1 MEMLHATKMS
11 RSLKALCD
19 VNRIRILE
27 ILVKGEFC
35 VSELVEQLAIDQPK
49 VSHHLAILRSAG
61 IIRSRRDGRHI
72 NYSIRP
78 TVYSRMENLDGATDV
93 FDLGE
98 LTVTFRFSAVAR
110 MNEEAEGNGVLRGAA
125 QSEDQAQGQS
135 QEHSRDNG
143 NSLEHEA

>member
-78 TVYSRMENLDGATDV
+78 TVYRRVESAEGATDV

-98 LTVTFRFSAVAR
+98 LTVTFRFGTAAR
-110 MNEEAEGNGVLRGAA
+110 MSDGVEEVGSVTGTLNGSG
-125 QSEDQAQGQS
+125 
-135 QEHSRDNG
+135 SRDHSG
-143 NSLEHEA
+143 NPSNRGLETDA

>member
-1 MEMLHATKMS
+1 MELLQASRMS
-11 RSLKALCD
+11 RGLKALSD

-35 VSELVEQLAIDQPK
+35 VSDLVDRLGIDQPK

-78 TVYSRMENLDGATDV
+78 AIHRRTNSPAGVEDV
-93 FDLGE
+93 FDLADIA
-98 LTVTFRFSAVAR
+98 VSFRFGTATAHAGGS
-110 MNEEAEGNGVLRGAA
+110 EKESSFKELEAE
-125 QSEDQAQGQS
+125 S
-135 QEHSRDNG
+135 H
-143 NSLEHEA
+143 